1 MDAEVEDPSDQ
12 EEANR
17 YQVHKA
23 VFDNDLPRLS
33 SLLRIN
39 KDGANDKKEVS
50 KSNETQSS
58 LS

>member
-39 KDGANDKKEVS
+39 KDGASDKKEVS
-50 KSNETQSS
+50 KSKETQSS